1 MQYILWE
8 GKFELNKNQPT
19 SFNLIYND
27 ECNHLN
33 VWQYD
38 RHIIHLLYLQTY
50 FNFACMEFKYIRCI
64 FDINHAGNQSNGNIW
79 NKHIF
84 T

>member
-19 SFNLIYND
+19 SFKFTMMNAIIWMYGSMTGILFIYFI
-27 ECNHLN
+27 
-33 VWQYD
+33 YK
-38 RHIIHLLYLQTY
+38 HI
-50 FNFACMEFKYIRCI
+50 FNFACMEFKYIRCMI
-64 FDINHAGNQSNGNIW
+64 FDINHAGNQSNGYIW